1 MKSTKKTYIK
11 FIILSLGF
19 LSFHISQAQSDE
31 KRDKKLENETQE
43 LLRTAEDQLG
53 ENDFASAEA
62 SYREAV
68 SKSPNNVT
76 AKYNMANMYYTKEKT
91 SQAAE
96 RYKQA
101 ASVAE
106 TKDAKH
112 EVFHNLGNSYMKQK
126 KYQEAVEAYK
136 NALRNNPTDD
146 ETRYNLALAKKML
159 EKQKEDNKGGGGDDD
174 KKDQDKNQDDKNKD
188 NGDKGDQDK
197 DKNEGDKKED
207 QGGDKKDDKQKEPE
221 KPDDEGKPKDQKDKQ
236 DQRGDKQPEE
246 QQQPQQGQLS
256 PQQIKSLLEAMNNE
270 EKKVQD
276 KINAQKAKGAKTR
289 TEKDW

>member
-1 MKSTKKTYIK
+1 MKNIVHTYQK
-11 FIILSLGF
+11 FILIPLGILC
-19 LSFHISQAQSDE
+19 FHVSQAQSDE
-31 KRDKKLENETQE
+31 KTKKRLEGETKE
-43 LLRTAEDQLG
+43 LLRTAEEQLG
-53 ENDFASAEA
+53 DNDFASAEA

-68 SKSPNNVT
+68 AKSPENVT

-91 SQAAE
+91 SQATGK
-96 RYKQA
+96 YKQA

-106 TKDAKH
+106 TKEAKH
-112 EVFHNLGNSYMKQK
+112 EVFHNLGNAYMKQK

-159 EKQKEDNKGGGGDDD
+159 EKEKEDNKDGGGDDD
-174 KKDQDKNQDDKNKD
+174 KKDQDKNQDEKNKD
-188 NGDKGDQDK
+188 KGDKGDQDK

-207 QGGDKKDDKQKEPE
+207 QGGDQKDDQQKEPE

-236 DQRGDKQPEE
+236 DQNGEKQP
-246 QQQPQQGQLS
+246 QDQQPQPGQLS